1 MSASS
6 LLSALPMRPASSRPS
21 VTGRA
26 LLAVTL
32 SLVAFGL
39 LSVYSASSY
48 VAQVQGLE
56 DSHYLFQQVSR
67 AGVGLVILAVAS
79 VVNYRLYQGLAWPLL
94 GLTVLLL
101 IPMLLPGTEAIAPRI
116 NGARRW
122 LDIGVTVQPSELA
135 KISIVLWTAAVAVKK
150 QDRLQ
155 SFRYGLLPFLLVVGL
170 VCLLVL
176 LEPHF
181 SATVMI
187 AAVAAT
193 VLFTAGARF
202 GHFAMMGAAALP
214 VLWMQVMGSGYRMA
228 RVTAFMN
235 PDSTAAAGGYQL
247 KQSLMAV
254 GSGGIFGVGFG
265 RSSLK
270 MSYLPE
276 PQNDFIFSIIAE
288 EWGFVGAAVVILLFL
303 AWALLGLRIARA
315 APDLYGRLVAV
326 GITALVAFA
335 AFGHIGVALGLLPT
349 TGINLPFI
357 SAGGT
362 NLILMLGMTG
372 ILLNVSKGGRA

>member
-1 MSASS
+1 MSAAN
-6 LLSALPMRPASSRPS
+6 LLSALPIRPASSRPS
-21 VTGRA
+21 VAGRV
-26 LLAVTL
+26 LLVVTL

-67 AGVGLVILAVAS
+67 AGVGLVILVVAS
-79 VVNYRLYQGLAWPLL
+79 IVNYRLYHRLAWPLL

-135 KISIVLWTAAVAVKK
+135 KISVVLWTAAVAVKK

-181 SATVMI
+181 SAAVMI

-193 VLFTAGARF
+193 VLFAAGARF
-202 GHFAMMGAAALP
+202 GHFAMLGAAALP
-214 VLWMQVMGSGYRMA
+214 VLWMQVMASGYRMA

-288 EWGFVGAAVVILLFL
+288 EWGFVGAAAVILLFL

>member
-1 MSASS
+1 MSPSS

-26 LLAVTL
+26 LLGVTL

-101 IPMLLPGTEAIAPRI
+101 IPMLLPGTEAIAPRV

-135 KISIVLWTAAVAVKK
+135 KISVVLWTAAVAVKK
-150 QDRLQ
+150 QDRLH

-202 GHFAMMGAAALP
+202 GHFAMLGAATLP

-254 GSGGIFGVGFG
+254 GSGGLFGVGFG

-288 EWGFVGAAVVILLFL
+288 EWGFVGAAAVILLFL

>member
-1 MSASS
+1 MSAST
-6 LLSALPMRPASSRPS
+6 LLRALPMRPASSRAS
-21 VTGRA
+21 VAGRA

-79 VVNYRLYQGLAWPLL
+79 VVNYRLYQRLAWPLL

-101 IPMLLPGTEAIAPRI
+101 IPMILPGTEAIAPRI

-135 KISIVLWTAAVAVKK
+135 KITVVLWTAAVAVKK

-193 VLFTAGARF
+193 VLFAAGARF
-202 GHFAMMGAAALP
+202 GHFAMLGAAALP
-214 VLWMQVMGSGYRMA
+214 VLWMQVAGSGYRMA

-254 GSGGIFGVGFG
+254 GSGGLFGVGFG

-288 EWGFVGAAVVILLFL
+288 EWGFVGAAAVILLFL
-303 AWALLGLRIARA
+303 VWALLGLRVARA

>member
-1 MSASS
+1 MSAST
-6 LLSALPMRPASSRPS
+6 LLSALPIRPASSRPS
-21 VTGRA
+21 VAGRV

-67 AGVGLVILAVAS
+67 AGVGLVILVVAS
-79 VVNYRLYQGLAWPLL
+79 VVNYRLYHRLAWPLL
-94 GLTVLLL
+94 GLSVLLL
-101 IPMLLPGTEAIAPRI
+101 IPMLLPWTEAIAPPI

-135 KISIVLWTAAVAVKK
+135 KISVVLWTAAMAVKK

-181 SATVMI
+181 SAAVMI

-202 GHFAMMGAAALP
+202 GHFAMLGAAALP

-372 ILLNVSKGGRA
+372 ILLNVSKGGRV